1 MLDFIACCHLRA
13 TLLWLTF
20 MNNDI
25 FVTLLH
31 SCAVAFMQIA
41 VLISAFVF
49 QHGSLIFQWR
59 SNPCSFNGAFPI
71 CKTLKPCFSMMVQ
84 PLFLRVCF
92 LFVKHW
98 SLIFQRRS
106 NPFSFRGM
114 SAICEIPKPHFSS
127 KVKPFFVLRLCYLF
141 VKHRNLVFQ
150 WRSSPFSFKGV
161 FPVCETPKPCFSMK
175 AKHLFF

>member
-20 MNNDI
+20 MNNVI

-127 KVKPFFVLRLCYLF
+127 KVKPFFCVKVVL
-141 VKHRNLVFQ
+141 
-150 WRSSPFSFKGV
+150 
-161 FPVCETPKPCFSMK
+161 PVCETSKPCFSMK
-175 AKHLFF
+175 IKPLFF